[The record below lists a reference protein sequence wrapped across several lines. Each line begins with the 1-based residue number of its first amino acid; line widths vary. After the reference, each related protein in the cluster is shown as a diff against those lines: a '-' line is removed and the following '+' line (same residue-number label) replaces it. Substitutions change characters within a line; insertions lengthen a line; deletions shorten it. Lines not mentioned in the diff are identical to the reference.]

1 MSFIQI
7 IEIIIKLGVGFSIL
21 NVWLLNR
28 NKSTPWRGAN
38 ATTMEEEFAA
48 YGLSK
53 NAMIIVGTLKCLFA
67 LLLLISIFFPETES
81 TGAGGI
87 AILMAGAIFMHF
99 KIGDPIKKS
108 FPAAL
113 FLVLS
118 VVTLFIGS

>member
-7 IEIIIKLGVGFSIL
+7 IEIIIKLGVGISIL
-21 NVWLLNR
+21 NVWLVNR

-38 ATTMEEEFAA
+38 ASSMEEEFAT

-53 NAMIIVGTLKCLFA
+53 SAMIIVGTLKSLFA
-67 LLLLISIFFPETES
+67 LLLLISIFFPVTEYA
-81 TGAGGI
+81 GALGI
-87 AILMAGAIFMHF
+87 AVLMAGAIFMHF

-118 VVTLFIGS
+118 VITLFIGQ

>member
-1 MSFIQI
+1 MGFIDI

-38 ATTMEEEFAA
+38 ASSMEEEFSA

-53 NAMIIVGTLKCLFA
+53 NAMIAVGTLKSLFA
-67 LLLLISIFFPETES
+67 ILLLISIFFPVTEYI
-81 TGAGGI
+81 GAIGI
-87 AILMAGAIFMHF
+87 AVLMTGAIFMHF
-99 KIGDPIKKS
+99 KIRDSFKKS

-118 VVTLFIGS
+118 VITLFIGQ

>member
-1 MSFIQI
+1 MEFIDI
-7 IEIIIKLGVGFSIL
+7 VEIIIKLGVGFSIL

-28 NKSTPWRGAN
+28 NKNTPWRGGSASS
-38 ATTMEEEFAA
+38 MEEEFAT

-53 NAMIIVGTLKCLFA
+53 NAMIIVGTLKSLFA
-67 LLLLISIFFPETES
+67 LLLLISIFFPVTEY
-81 TGAGGI
+81 TGAVGI
-87 AILMAGAIFMHF
+87 AVLMTGAIFMHF

-118 VVTLFIGS
+118 VITLFIGQ

>member
-118 VVTLFIGS
+118 VITLFIRS